1 MPAITIMVSPF
12 DLDIDSSKPTSVC
25 ILKRSEMEEDSFSCG
40 LEFCFFI
47 QPPVVNFP
55 GTANNLIVPKM
66 VFVNSPLSGI
76 CPFD

>member
-1 MPAITIMVSPF
+1 MPAITMMVSAF
-12 DLDIDSSKPTSVC
+12 DLDIDSIKPTSVC

-55 GTANNLIVPKM
+55 GTANFKLRGADAW
-66 VFVNSPLSGI
+66 GI
-76 CPFD
+76 MAKPPRV